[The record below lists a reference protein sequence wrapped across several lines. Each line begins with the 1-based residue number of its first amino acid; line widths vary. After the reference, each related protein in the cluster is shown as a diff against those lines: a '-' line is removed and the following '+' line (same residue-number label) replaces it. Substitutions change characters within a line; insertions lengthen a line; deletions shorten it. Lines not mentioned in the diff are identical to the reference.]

1 MSLDNS
7 LLKFPLPPDDPALN
21 EAVNVEFATVLV
33 KCLSLHLPAW
43 AEAWAE
49 VFRTHYSLATT
60 VFEAFKT
67 ANETRLAKVANLV
80 GAHKSPEAVETA
92 ALGTFL
98 TSHFCSRGEDAATLC
113 LQVQSSIIDKRC
125 CHAVILS
132 YCHSNVIITLCLSI
146 LSFPP
151 RALTWLASPDS
162 PPRTR
167 QWRWRTSPSS
177 WSWATSVT
185 WRIRMG

>member
-1 MSLDNS
+1 MKS
-7 LLKFPLPPDDPALN
+7 PLPPDDPALN

-113 LQVQSSIIDKRC
+113 LQVGSSSHNGYIE
-125 CHAVILS
+125 
-132 YCHSNVIITLCLSI
+132 
-146 LSFPP
+146 
-151 RALTWLASPDS
+151 
-162 PPRTR
+162 
-167 QWRWRTSPSS
+167 
-177 WSWATSVT
+177 
-185 WRIRMG
+185 

>member
-1 MSLDNS
+1 MQAVKTRNAGNMNNGHYNN
-7 LLKFPLPPDDPALN
+7 LLKSPSPPDDPALN

-113 LQVQSSIIDKRC
+113 LQVPSSIIDKTC
-125 CHAVILS
+125 CHAVLLTVIL
-132 YCHSNVIITLCLSI
+132 
-146 LSFPP
+146 P
-151 RALTWLASPDS
+151 
-162 PPRTR
+162 
-167 QWRWRTSPSS
+167 
-177 WSWATSVT
+177 
-185 WRIRMG
+185 

>member
-1 MSLDNS
+1 MKS
-7 LLKFPLPPDDPALN
+7 PLPPDDPALN

-113 LQVQSSIIDKRC
+113 LQVQSSSHNGQVMLPCSPTAITM
-125 CHAVILS
+125 LS
-132 YCHSNVIITLCLSI
+132 SLYVSMYFAPAEL
-146 LSFPP
+146 
-151 RALTWLASPDS
+151 
-162 PPRTR
+162 
-167 QWRWRTSPSS
+167 
-177 WSWATSVT
+177 
-185 WRIRMG
+185 

>member
-1 MSLDNS
+1 MLLSAAQNFALELPPVCLLYFPLAYYDNLMQAVKTRNAGTINCHYNS
-7 LLKFPLPPDDPALN
+7 LLRFPLPPDDPALN
-21 EAVNVEFATVLV
+21 EAVNVEFASVLV

-113 LQVQSSIIDKRC
+113 LQVQSSS
-125 CHAVILS
+125 HNGQVIL
-132 YCHSNVIITLCLSI
+132 
-146 LSFPP
+146 
-151 RALTWLASPDS
+151 
-162 PPRTR
+162 
-167 QWRWRTSPSS
+167 PSS
-177 WSWATSVT
+177 PTDLLP
-185 WRIRMG
+185 

>member
-1 MSLDNS
+1 MLLSAAQNFALELPPVCLLYFPLTYYDNLMQAVKTRNAGTITCHYNS
-7 LLKFPLPPDDPALN
+7 LLKSPLPPDDPALN

-98 TSHFCSRGEDAATLC
+98 TSHFCCRGDDAATLC
-113 LQVQSSIIDKRC
+113 LQVQSSSHNGQVIY
-125 CHAVILS
+125 CHAVL
-132 YCHSNVIITLCLSI
+132 L
-146 LSFPP
+146 P
-151 RALTWLASPDS
+151 
-162 PPRTR
+162 
-167 QWRWRTSPSS
+167 
-177 WSWATSVT
+177 
-185 WRIRMG
+185 